1 MKLSDLQVGETGKI
15 KQISTSDVNYRR
27 LLEMGFTEGT
37 QVEVV
42 KSAPLADPIQYQI
55 RGYEIT
61 LRRKDAMCI
70 EVEKE

>member
-55 RGYEIT
+55 RGCEIT